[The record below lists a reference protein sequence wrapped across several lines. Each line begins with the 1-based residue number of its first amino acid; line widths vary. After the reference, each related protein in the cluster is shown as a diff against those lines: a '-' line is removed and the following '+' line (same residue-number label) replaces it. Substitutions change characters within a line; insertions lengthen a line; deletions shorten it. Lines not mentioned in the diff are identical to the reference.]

1 MERQLVYI
9 VGTAKSKRRRRA
21 LNTAALNTA
30 QHTGPQHS
38 EDRHRTQL
46 NTAALN
52 SEDRHRTQRLSAQ
65 LNTAALNSEDRHRPL
80 HTPQRS
86 EDRHRTQRLSA
97 QLNTA
102 ALNSEDR
109 HRPLHTPQRSE
120 DRHRP
125 LHTQAAAL
133 KLDLNDINMCLS
145 MSPITGLLCDIH
157 MCIHVNTARGKQH
170 GDPRQ
175 IPALPLKSAHGDAP
189 NESRAH
195 TGSSRVLWAV
205 VTRPV
210 GQVGWCCSHHC
221 RANGCVPVSVCV
233 VPPRVSGAFKGGWV
247 CTLSALLCAAV
258 SCCALLCGALCY
270 SRHCLRA
277 AVITVFIPTRT
288 SSAPKRLSRYTYT
301 ELESEMMM
309 IAFITIKSSLVPLIE
324 GL

>member
-1 MERQLVYI
+1 
-9 VGTAKSKRRRRA
+9 
-21 LNTAALNTA
+21 
-30 QHTGPQHS
+30 
-38 EDRHRTQL
+38 
-46 NTAALN
+46 
-52 SEDRHRTQRLSAQ
+52 
-65 LNTAALNSEDRHRPL
+65 
-80 HTPQRS
+80 
-86 EDRHRTQRLSA
+86 
-97 QLNTA
+97 
-102 ALNSEDR
+102 
-109 HRPLHTPQRSE
+109 
-120 DRHRP
+120 
-125 LHTQAAAL
+125 
-133 KLDLNDINMCLS
+133 MCLS